1 MLAYVNSDI
10 ALRAFGVKTEEP
22 TFVKLKEHL
31 WDIWLGKSD
40 TTASYRELNNNE
52 KCLKFGSC
60 METRMLSWY
69 FALLL
74 YLPYFTSC
82 HYTPFILDLH
92 FLFTLKMNSTFMKY
106 TWQAAG
112 TYFWG

>member
-40 TTASYRELNNNE
+40 TTASYREL
-52 KCLKFGSC
+52 K
-60 METRMLSWY
+60 
-69 FALLL
+69 
-74 YLPYFTSC
+74 
-82 HYTPFILDLH
+82 
-92 FLFTLKMNSTFMKY
+92 
-106 TWQAAG
+106 
-112 TYFWG
+112 